1 MTTVRAPRRQ
11 ADVRGARIK
20 EGAASQPSKVSE
32 AAPKLALLSFPR
44 SSKGSTPAVTSEA
57 IQVRILA
64 GEPESVGPNAALTAP
79 APDQSHRDWAPKQM
93 TAAANIARFGRDL
106 KSPVRA
112 QSQFTTDWARHEHSF
127 SRPTS

>member
-44 SSKGSTPAVTSEA
+44 SSMGSTPAVTSEA

-64 GEPESVGPNAALTAP
+64 GEPESVGPNVECC
-79 APDQSHRDWAPKQM
+79 
-93 TAAANIARFGRDL
+93 ANSTGPGSI
-106 KSPVRA
+106 
-112 QSQFTTDWARHEHSF
+112 
-127 SRPTS
+127 TSGLGPEANDRSG